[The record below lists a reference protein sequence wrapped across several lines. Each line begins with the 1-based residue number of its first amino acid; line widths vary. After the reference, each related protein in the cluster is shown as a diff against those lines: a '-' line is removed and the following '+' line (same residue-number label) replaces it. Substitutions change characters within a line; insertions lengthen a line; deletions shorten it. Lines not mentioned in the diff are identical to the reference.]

1 MLEDFLTCIFHFR
14 KSGTSYI
21 FKLHKLLKNLRTPLI
36 LVLVTRKIRIQ
47 VLFPWVNKIIKIHI

>member
-21 FKLHKLLKNLRTPLI
+21 FKLQKLLKNLRTPLI
-36 LVLVTRKIRIQ
+36 LVLVTRKIKIQ
-47 VLFPWVNKIIKIHI
+47 GLFPWVNNSL